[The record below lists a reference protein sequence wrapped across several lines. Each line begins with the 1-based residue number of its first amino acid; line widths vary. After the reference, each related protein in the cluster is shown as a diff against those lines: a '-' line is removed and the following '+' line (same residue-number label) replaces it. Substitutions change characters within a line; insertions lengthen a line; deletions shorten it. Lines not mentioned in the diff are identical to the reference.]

1 MVVTWVTMNTTGL
14 SFVEYGEY
22 NLDSVV
28 RGLEDVF
35 IDGGDEKRHLY
46 MHRVT
51 LTGLT
56 PGQRYSK

>member
-1 MVVTWVTMNTTGL
+1 MVVTWVTMDSTGL
-14 SFVEYGEY
+14 AFVEYGTN
-22 NLDSVV
+22 NLDSLAK
-28 RGLEDVF
+28 GSEDVF